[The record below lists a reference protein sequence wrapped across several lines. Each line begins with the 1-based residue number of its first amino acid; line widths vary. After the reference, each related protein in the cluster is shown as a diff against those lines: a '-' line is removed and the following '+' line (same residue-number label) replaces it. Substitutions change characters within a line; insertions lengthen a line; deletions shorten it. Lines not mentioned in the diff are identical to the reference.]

1 MADQAGTGR
10 GRRAAA
16 AATSATAAAAVIRLA
31 TPEDVPAI
39 RAILAAHGNDEPL
52 GRLRGPDIVGP
63 YLRHLFAHHR
73 AMVSELPGEEVV
85 AFGALADVGLA
96 WHLADL
102 FVHPAHLGQGL
113 GRELLDAL
121 YGERGP
127 RTTFASDDPRALPLY
142 VRAGMAARWVALYLR
157 GGADEARRA
166 AADPR
171 ARALEVV
178 DGDPE
183 QQAALELAWTGAD
196 RTRDHALWSAWPGA
210 DPFIV
215 RDADGPV
222 AVGYGR
228 DRQIGPGA
236 RAVDRLVVR
245 PGAEPVGPV
254 LAAVARCMARGEM
267 LDVTVPGPHPALP
280 VLLELGVR
288 IDDKDIYCAGPTD
301 PIDPAYRLV
310 NGGLL

>member
-1 MADQAGTGR
+1 MTARD
-10 GRRAAA
+10 AAV
-16 AATSATAAAAVIRLA
+16 AVIRSA
-31 TPEDVPAI
+31 APDDVPAI
-39 RAILAAHGNDEPL
+39 RAILAAHGNDERP

-63 YLRHLFAHHR
+63 YVRHLLAHHR
-73 AMVSELPGEEVV
+73 AMVSELPGEGVV
-85 AFGALADVGLA
+85 AFGAVADVGLA

-102 FVHPAHLGQGL
+102 FVRPAHLGQGL
-113 GRELLDAL
+113 GRPLLAAL
-121 YGERGP
+121 YGDRGP

-142 VRAGMAARWVALYLR
+142 VRAGMAARWVALYVR
-157 GGADEARRA
+157 AGPADARRA

-178 DGDPE
+178 DGDPVA
-183 QQAALELAWTGAD
+183 QAELELAWTGAD
-196 RTRDHALWSAWPGA
+196 RARDHGLWTAWPGA
-210 DPFIV
+210 DPFLV

-228 DRQIGPGA
+228 DRQTGPAA

-245 PGAEPVGPV
+245 PGAEPIGPV
-254 LAAVARCMARGEM
+254 LAAVGRCMANGDT

-280 VLLELGVR
+280 VLLELGAR
-288 IDDKDIYCAGPTD
+288 IDDKDIYCAGPGD

>member
-1 MADQAGTGR
+1 M
-10 GRRAAA
+10 
-16 AATSATAAAAVIRLA
+16 
-31 TPEDVPAI
+31 
-39 RAILAAHGNDEPL
+39 
-52 GRLRGPDIVGP
+52 
-63 YLRHLFAHHR
+63 
-73 AMVSELPGEEVV
+73 
-85 AFGALADVGLA
+85 AFGAVADVGLA

-102 FVHPAHLGQGL
+102 FVQPAHLGQGL
-113 GRELLDAL
+113 GRELLRAL
-121 YGERGP
+121 YGDRQP

-142 VRAGMAARWVALYLR
+142 VRAGMAARWVSLYLR
-157 GGADEARRA
+157 GGPNVARRA
-166 AADPR
+166 AADSR

-178 DGDPE
+178 DGDPGE
-183 QQAALELAWTGAD
+183 QTALELAWTGAD
-196 RTRDHALWSAWPGA
+196 RTRDHLLWTAWPGA
-210 DPFIV
+210 DPFVV

-228 DRQIGPGA
+228 DRQTGPTA

-254 LAAVARCMARGEM
+254 LVALARCLRRGET

-288 IDDKDIYCAGPTD
+288 IDDRDIYCAGPTD
-301 PIDPAYRLV
+301 PLDPAYRLL

>member
-1 MADQAGTGR
+1 M
-10 GRRAAA
+10 
-16 AATSATAAAAVIRLA
+16 SHSSTAAVVRQA
-31 TPEDVPAI
+31 TDDDVAAI
-39 RAILAAHGNDEPL
+39 RAILVAHGNDEPA
-52 GRLRGPDIVGP
+52 GQLRGPDIVGP
-63 YLRHLFAHHR
+63 YLRHLIGRQR
-73 AMVSELPGEEVV
+73 AMVSVLRGEVV
-85 AFGALADVGLA
+85 AFGAVADVGLA

-102 FVHPAHLGQGL
+102 FVQPAHLGQGL
-113 GRELLDAL
+113 GRALLADL
-121 YGERGP
+121 YGDRQP

-157 GGADEARRA
+157 SGQEQARRV
-166 AADPR
+166 AADRR

-178 DGDPE
+178 DAEPAE
-183 QQAALELAWTGAD
+183 MVALERAWTGAD
-196 RTRDHALWSAWPGA
+196 RSRDYELFAAWPGA
-210 DPFIV
+210 DPFVI

-222 AVGYGR
+222 AVGSGR
-228 DRQIGPGA
+228 DRQIGPSA

-254 LAAVARCMARGEM
+254 LAAVARAAAHAEM

-280 VLLELGVR
+280 VLLELGLR
-288 IDDKDIYCAGPTD
+288 IDDRDMYCAGPTD